1 MVVGINPATVEWWW
15 VAVTRGLIRGVPM
28 MAEYLYTNTNGGHSR
43 NSLRI
48 NWIVSAW
55 KFTWKLLFFGEN
67 TPPFYKNKDII
78 YSLLSPPM

>member
-1 MVVGINPATVEWWW
+1 MCITLADVHTLCIN
-15 VAVTRGLIRGVPM
+15 
-28 MAEYLYTNTNGGHSR
+28 TNVILVIGNSDYWPSRSRQNGGHSQ
-43 NSLRI
+43 NSLHI

-67 TPPFYKNKDII
+67 TPHFYKIKNII